1 MIALFLITSLMTAHC
16 NSTGI
21 VTLRYDAPTPVYVLT
36 PLILMVDDTGTV
48 HEVTLTKE

>member
-16 NSTGI
+16 NSAGV
-21 VTLRYDAPTPVYVLT
+21 VTLRYDAPSPVYVLT
-36 PLILMVDDTGTV
+36 PIILIADNTGTI